1 MKLVK
6 ESIDGWKFKG
16 EEDIRGLFQAGK
28 NSSEDFKYSIHKN
41 WLKIKKQISSDQ
53 FLMHT
58 NWGPDIII
66 QIIGYD
72 ESKKSE

>member
-6 ESIDGWKFKG
+6 ESISNMDNRKFKG
-16 EEDIRGLFQAGK
+16 EEDIRGFIQSGK
-28 NSSEDFKYSIHKN
+28 DPSKDFKYSKN
-41 WLKIKKQISSDQ
+41 WLKIKKQISSDK

-72 ESKKSE
+72 ES